1 MHRHVGCIILFKKV
15 IGEKT
20 FPNVFD
26 GRTQS
31 TKTQTKDPSHANR
44 DAMSKCGKCGRYVRH
59 SGNLERHVRSCR
71 RCPTCCR
78 FLAVCEFK
86 RHSKTCTRRVVGP
99 DGPCPYEHV
108 GIDVETP
115 GSALASTAT
124 VVTATVVTVPITD
137 PSSLDALL
145 SKWELQA
152 YLADFQ
158 SIGCVDVSDL
168 SRLSESASENF
179 TTVMAK
185 MRVPERKRLLRVLRA
200 FVHSPIS

>member
-1 MHRHVGCIILFKKV
+1 MSGKNAPERFRWTHAEQK
-15 IGEKT
+15 
-20 FPNVFD
+20 
-26 GRTQS
+26 RTQYENAR
-31 TKTQTKDPSHANR
+31 KGPSHANR
-44 DAMSKCGKCGRYVRH
+44 YAMSKCGKCGRYVRH

-86 RHSKTCTRRVVGP
+86 RHSKTCTRRVVGLQLGP
-99 DGPCPYEHV
+99 DGQCPCDNV

-115 GSALASTAT
+115 GSALAATAT
-124 VVTATVVTVPITD
+124 AVTVPITAD

-168 SRLSESASENF
+168 TRLSESASANF
-179 TTVMAK
+179 TTVMTK
-185 MRVPERKRLLRVLRA
+185 MRVPERKRLLRVLRSFA
-200 FVHSPIS
+200 HSPIS

>member
-1 MHRHVGCIILFKKV
+1 
-15 IGEKT
+15 
-20 FPNVFD
+20 
-26 GRTQS
+26 
-31 TKTQTKDPSHANR
+31 
-44 DAMSKCGKCGRYVRH
+44 MSKCGKCDRYIRH

-78 FLAVCEFK
+78 FLAVSEFK
-86 RHSKTCTRRVVGP
+86 KHSKTCTRRVVGP
-99 DGPCPYEHV
+99 NFQCPCGHV
-108 GIDVETP
+108 GVAGETTGSS
-115 GSALASTAT
+115 GSALTT
-124 VVTATVVTVPITD
+124 TVPITTD
-137 PSSLDALL
+137 PSSLDAFL

>member
-1 MHRHVGCIILFKKV
+1 MIRFVLTCLG
-15 IGEKT
+15 KT

-26 GRTQS
+26 GRTQNKNARS
-31 TKTQTKDPSHANR
+31 TKNARKGPSHANR

-59 SGNLERHVRSCR
+59 SGNLVRHVRSCR

-86 RHSKTCTRRVVGP
+86 RHSKTCTRRVVVP
-99 DGPCPYEHV
+99 DGQCPCDNV

-115 GSALASTAT
+115 GSALAATAT
-124 VVTATVVTVPITD
+124 AVIVPITAD

-168 SRLSESASENF
+168 TRLSESASANF

-185 MRVPERKRLLRVLRA
+185 MLVPERKRLLRVLRSFA
-200 FVHSPIS
+200 HSPIS